1 MYFFLE
7 IFLDVLLEEV
17 ARRLVETSLHRH
29 LHTYYVC
36 AFVVFGTRAHFGTR
50 VVWVPMN
57 ALPAMASLGRVAI
70 GSRPPRNS
78 HTPRA
83 ARTAVRASVT
93 PDPVDVETAIFGL
106 G

>member
-1 MYFFLE
+1 MFFLKKSH
-7 IFLDVLLEEV
+7 VGSS
-17 ARRLVETSLHRH
+17 RRRSTDTCIRN
-29 LHTYYVC
+29 YVC